1 MSKELIPYMNFK
13 FSYPYLNLNITWANF
28 ITLKYDDYDITLNIV
43 ICDIQQIL
51 SVISNVIFELDI

>member
-1 MSKELIPYMNFK
+1 MNFK